1 MKLSTILLSVAV
13 LPIVLAVI
21 ALLAVGFWIMIALI
35 WAGAA

>member
-1 MKLSTILLSVAV
+1 MRLMTVVLAIALLPV
-13 LPIVLAVI
+13 VLAVI